1 MSSPITLTEL
11 KVGATAR
18 IEQVIRGERDQG
30 LALRLEAMGILP
42 DKLVTVLR
50 KAAFGG
56 PLHIRVGTT
65 TELAIRRQEADR
77 VMIRINT

>member
-1 MSSPITLTEL
+1 MLLTEL
-11 KVGATAR
+11 KIGTTALVDQ
-18 IEQVIRGERDQG
+18 IAPQGRDQG

-42 DKLVTVLR
+42 NKPVTVLR

-65 TELAIRRQEADR
+65 TELVIRRQEADR
-77 VMIRINT
+77 VIIRMKG